1 MRRTRKRK
9 QKAKIIAKAAVKL
22 SPYVLIFTL
31 GTGAIANYFLEEF
44 KGQSAYEELANDLAN
59 DTSDIVE
66 ETTTVN
72 SVPEQEPI
80 IEENSE
86 EITEE
91 VIEEEVEEEIYS
103 TNLLDMGYEF
113 KSINFEE
120 LNQINED
127 AVGWIELKDT
137 IIDYPIVQGE
147 DNEYYLH
154 NDINGNS
161 SKNGTIFQDV
171 RDGAIGTEELTDFNV
186 LYGHH
191 MASGAMFA
199 SICNY
204 KNPNYVNDHPFA
216 VVYGEDGSVYQAE
229 FFAGQ
234 VISGESD
241 EGLYVYRFDSD
252 QEFDDYIEGLK
263 ENSTFDSDV
272 ELEYGD
278 KILALVT
285 CSYETNNSR
294 YVLYA
299 KLSRQYTNYEEINE
313 SNNYTRSL

>member
-31 GTGAIANYFLEEF
+31 GTGAIVNYFLEEY
-44 KGQSAYEELANDLAN
+44 KGQSAYEDLAN
-59 DTSDIVE
+59 ELTNDNLTVE
-66 ETTTVN
+66 EPVEV
-72 SVPEQEPI
+72 SPIPEQKPI
-80 IEENSE
+80 IEEETE

-91 VIEEEVEEEIYS
+91 VNEEVNEEVYS
-103 TNLLDMGYEF
+103 TDLLDMGYEF
-113 KSINFEE
+113 KNIDFEE

-127 AVGWIELKDT
+127 SVGWIELKDT
-137 IIDYPIVQGE
+137 VIDYPIVQGD

-171 RDGAIGTEELTDFNV
+171 RDGAIGSDELTDFNV

-199 SICNY
+199 GICNY

-216 VVYGEDGSVYQAE
+216 VIYGEDGSVYQAE

-241 EGLYVYRFDSD
+241 EGLYVYKFDSE

-263 ENSTFDSDV
+263 ENSTFDTNV
-272 ELEYGD
+272 EIEYGD

>member
-31 GTGAIANYFLEEF
+31 GTGAIVNYFLEEY
-44 KGQSAYEELANDLAN
+44 KGQSAYEDLAN
-59 DTSDIVE
+59 ELTNDNLTVE
-66 ETTTVN
+66 EPVEV
-72 SVPEQEPI
+72 SPIPEQKPI
-80 IEENSE
+80 IEEETE

-91 VIEEEVEEEIYS
+91 VNEEVYS
-103 TNLLDMGYEF
+103 TDLLDMGYEF
-113 KSINFEE
+113 KNIDFEE

-127 AVGWIELKDT
+127 SVGWIELKDT
-137 IIDYPIVQGE
+137 VIDYPIVQGE

-171 RDGAIGTEELTDFNV
+171 RDGAIGSDELTDFNV

-199 SICNY
+199 GICNY

-216 VVYGEDGSVYQAE
+216 VIYGEDGSVYQAE

-241 EGLYVYRFDSD
+241 EGLYVYKFDSE

-263 ENSTFDSDV
+263 ENSTFDTNV
-272 ELEYGD
+272 EIEYGD

>member
-31 GTGAIANYFLEEF
+31 GTGAIVNYFLEEY
-44 KGQSAYEELANDLAN
+44 KGQSAYEDLAN
-59 DTSDIVE
+59 ELTNDNLTVE
-66 ETTTVN
+66 EPVEV
-72 SVPEQEPI
+72 SPIPEQKPI
-80 IEENSE
+80 IEEETE

-91 VIEEEVEEEIYS
+91 VNEEVYS
-103 TNLLDMGYEF
+103 TDLLDMGYEF
-113 KSINFEE
+113 KNIDFEE

-127 AVGWIELKDT
+127 SVGWIELKDT
-137 IIDYPIVQGE
+137 VIDYPIVQGD

-171 RDGAIGTEELTDFNV
+171 RDGAIGSDELTDFNV

-199 SICNY
+199 GICNY

-216 VVYGEDGSVYQAE
+216 VIYGEDGSVYQAE

-241 EGLYVYRFDSD
+241 EGLYVYKFDSE

-263 ENSTFDSDV
+263 ENSTFDTNV
-272 ELEYGD
+272 EIEYGD

>member
-31 GTGAIANYFLEEF
+31 GTGAIVDYFLEEY
-44 KGQSAYEELANDLAN
+44 KSQLAYENLADDLTNDN
-59 DTSDIVE
+59 STIE
-66 ETTTVN
+66 EPKEINPVI
-72 SVPEQEPI
+72 EHIPI
-80 IEENSE
+80 IEEEKPE
-86 EITEE
+86 EIQKEIPEE
-91 VIEEEVEEEIYS
+91 VIEEVYS
-103 TNLLDMGYEF
+103 TDLLDMGYEF
-113 KSINFEE
+113 KNINFEE

-137 IIDYPIVQGE
+137 VIDYPIVQGE
-147 DNEYYLH
+147 DNDYYLH

-171 RDGAIGTEELTDFNV
+171 RDSAIGSEELSDLSV

-199 SICNY
+199 GICNY

-216 VVYGEDGSVYQAE
+216 VIYGEDGSVYQAE

-241 EGLYVYRFDSD
+241 DGLYVYQFNSE
-252 QEFDDYIEGLK
+252 QEFDDYIERLK
-263 ENSTFDSDV
+263 ENSTFDTNV

-299 KLSRQYTNYEEINE
+299 RLSRQYTNYEEINE

>member
-31 GTGAIANYFLEEF
+31 GTGAIVNYFLEEY
-44 KGQSAYEELANDLAN
+44 KGQSAYEDLAN
-59 DTSDIVE
+59 ELTNDNLTVE
-66 ETTTVN
+66 EPVEV
-72 SVPEQEPI
+72 SPIPEQKPI
-80 IEENSE
+80 IEEETE

-91 VIEEEVEEEIYS
+91 VNEEVNEEVYS
-103 TNLLDMGYEF
+103 TDLLDMGYEF
-113 KSINFEE
+113 KNIDFEE

-127 AVGWIELKDT
+127 SVGWIELKDT
-137 IIDYPIVQGE
+137 VIDYPIVQGD

-171 RDGAIGTEELTDFNV
+171 RDGAIGSDELTDFNV

-199 SICNY
+199 GICNY

-216 VVYGEDGSVYQAE
+216 VIYGEDGSVYQAK

-241 EGLYVYRFDSD
+241 EGLYVYKFDSE

-263 ENSTFDSDV
+263 ENSTFDTNV
-272 ELEYGD
+272 EIEYGD